1 MSQTITFDLSKADAT
16 SFFNALGA
24 ALTDSS
30 GPSSTKGANA
40 GKVKRQNSN
49 KGKPTCHGD
58 FVKMICEKLKEEVAT
73 FKKEHPEQKGAHLVF
88 AANYKKEHAEEF
100 AAFEAA
106 WKEAHPKDAVSDA
119 GSVSSKPTGS
129 TDGNS
134 DAEASPVKE
143 KPKRVISDEQKAKM
157 KAGREAAAAKKKA
170 EASVPSE
177 KAPEAPVA
185 SEAPVTTQKKP
196 VKTAKKA
203 SPAEITVPVVAPIT
217 EANAIASELI
227 PFAFNGSTYLRMGVK
242 LPNGDARFTSAHL
255 WMSKKGA
262 KGPHYGEIRED
273 GTIDM
278 EAEEPVA

>member
-1 MSQTITFDLSKADAT
+1 MSQSITFDLSKADAT
-16 SFFNALGA
+16 AFFNALGA

-30 GPSSTKGANA
+30 GPSSSKGAKS

-58 FVKMICEKLKEEVAT
+58 FVKMICEKLKEEMAT
-73 FKKEHPEQKGAHLVF
+73 FKKENPDQKGAHLVF

-106 WKEAHPKDAVSDA
+106 WKEAHPKDADA
-119 GSVSSKPTGS
+119 GSVSSKQTGAA
-129 TDGNS
+129 DGNS
-134 DAEASPVKE
+134 KSEASPVKD

-170 EASVPSE
+170 EASG
-177 KAPEAPVA
+177 APEAPEA
-185 SEAPVTTQKKP
+185 PEAPVTTQKKP

-203 SPAEITVPVVAPIT
+203 SPAEITVPVVAPIV
-217 EANAIASELI
+217 ESSPIASELI
-227 PFAFNGSTYLRMGVK
+227 PFTFNGSTFLRMGVK

>member
-24 ALTDSS
+24 ALTDSR
-30 GPSSTKGANA
+30 GPSSSKGAKA

-73 FKKEHPEQKGAHLVF
+73 FKKENPEQKGAHLVF

-106 WKEAHPKDAVSDA
+106 WKEAHPKDADA
-119 GSVSSKPTGS
+119 GSVSSKQVGS
-129 TDGNS
+129 ADGS
-134 DAEASPVKE
+134 SETEASPVKD

-170 EASVPSE
+170 EASE
-177 KAPEAPVA
+177 APEAP
-185 SEAPVTTQKKP
+185 EAPVTTQKKP

-203 SPAEITVPVVAPIT
+203 STAEITVPVVAPIVDSSV
-217 EANAIASELI
+217 IASELI
-227 PFAFNGSTYLRMGVK
+227 PFTFNGSTFLRMGIK

>member
-16 SFFNALGA
+16 SFFNALSA

-30 GPSSTKGANA
+30 GPSSSKGAKA

-73 FKKEHPEQKGAHLVF
+73 FKKENPDQKGAHLVF

-106 WKEAHPKDAVSDA
+106 WKEAHPKDADA
-119 GSVSSKPTGS
+119 GSVSSKQVGS
-129 TDGNS
+129 ADGGS
-134 DAEASPVKE
+134 ETEASPVKD

-170 EASVPSE
+170 EASEAS
-177 KAPEAPVA
+177 EAP
-185 SEAPVTTQKKP
+185 EAPVTTQKKP

-203 SPAEITVPVVAPIT
+203 STAEITVPVVAPMVET
-217 EANAIASELI
+217 TAIASELI
-227 PFAFNGSTYLRMGVK
+227 PFTFNGSTFLRMGVK

>member
-16 SFFNALGA
+16 SFFNALSA

-30 GPSSTKGANA
+30 GPSSSKGAKA

-58 FVKMICEKLKEEVAT
+58 LVKMICEKLKEEVAT
-73 FKKEHPEQKGAHLVF
+73 FKKENPDQKGAHLVF

-106 WKEAHPKDAVSDA
+106 WKEAHPKDADA
-119 GSVSSKPTGS
+119 GSVSSKQVGS
-129 TDGNS
+129 ADGGS
-134 DAEASPVKE
+134 ETEASPVKD

-157 KAGREAAAAKKKA
+157 KAGREAAAAKKKV
-170 EASVPSE
+170 EASEAS
-177 KAPEAPVA
+177 EAP
-185 SEAPVTTQKKP
+185 EAPVTTQKKP

-203 SPAEITVPVVAPIT
+203 STAEITVPVVAPMVET
-217 EANAIASELI
+217 TAIASELI
-227 PFAFNGSTYLRMGVK
+227 PFTFNGSTFLRMGVK

>member
-1 MSQTITFDLSKADAT
+1 MSQTITFDMSKAEAT
-16 SFFNALGA
+16 AFFNALGA
-24 ALTDSS
+24 ALTDSG
-30 GPSSTKGANA
+30 GPSSSKITKS

-73 FKKEHPEQKGAHLVF
+73 FKKDHPEQKGAHLVF

-100 AAFEAA
+100 AAFETA
-106 WKEAHPKDAVSDA
+106 WKEAHPKDTVSDA
-119 GSVSSKPTGS
+119 GSISSKQSGS
-129 TDGNS
+129 ADGNS
-134 DAEASPVKE
+134 ETEASPVKE

-170 EASVPSE
+170 EASGP
-177 KAPEAPVA
+177 
-185 SEAPVTTQKKP
+185 SEAPGPSGPSEETPAPVQKKP
-196 VKTAKKA
+196 IKTAKKA

-217 EANAIASELI
+217 EASAIASELI

-242 LPNGDARFTSAHL
+242 LPSGEARFTSAHL

>member
-30 GPSSTKGANA
+30 GPSSSKGAKA

-73 FKKEHPEQKGAHLVF
+73 FKKENPEQKGAHLVF

-106 WKEAHPKDAVSDA
+106 WKEAHPKDADA
-119 GSVSSKPTGS
+119 GSVSSKQVGS
-129 TDGNS
+129 ADGS
-134 DAEASPVKE
+134 SETEASPVKD

-170 EASVPSE
+170 EASE
-177 KAPEAPVA
+177 APEAP
-185 SEAPVTTQKKP
+185 EAPVTTQKKP

-203 SPAEITVPVVAPIT
+203 STAEITVPVVAPIVDSSV
-217 EANAIASELI
+217 IASELI
-227 PFAFNGSTYLRMGVK
+227 PFTFNGSTFLRMGIK

>member
-30 GPSSTKGANA
+30 GPSSSKGAKA

-73 FKKEHPEQKGAHLVF
+73 FKKENPDQKGAHLVF

-106 WKEAHPKDAVSDA
+106 WKEAHPKDADA
-119 GSVSSKPTGS
+119 GSVSSKQVGS
-129 TDGNS
+129 ADGGS
-134 DAEASPVKE
+134 ETEASPVKD

-170 EASVPSE
+170 ETSEAS
-177 KAPEAPVA
+177 EAP
-185 SEAPVTTQKKP
+185 EAPVTTQKKP

-203 SPAEITVPVVAPIT
+203 STAEITVPVVAPMVET
-217 EANAIASELI
+217 TAIASELI
-227 PFAFNGSTYLRMGVK
+227 PFTFNGSTFLRMGVK

>member
-106 WKEAHPKDAVSDA
+106 WKEAHPKDADA

-177 KAPEAPVA
+177 KAPEAP
-185 SEAPVTTQKKP
+185 EAPVTTQKKP

-227 PFAFNGSTYLRMGVK
+227 PFAFNGNTYLRMGVK
-242 LPNGDARFTSAHL
+242 LANGEARFTSAHL
-255 WMSKKGA
+255 WMSKRGA